1 VKDSHRVHVTL
12 EEELEETKAVWIIAE
27 DEVKRLSDI
36 LSVTRTSNKK
46 VTPTI

>member
-1 VKDSHRVHVTL
+1 MKKLCGVHVTL
-12 EEELEETKAVWIIAE
+12 KENFKEMKAVWIIAE
-27 DEVKRLSDI
+27 DEVKRLEDI